1 MLIGLLATVVGIAV
15 LSRAADEF
23 VGGAAGL
30 ASMLK
35 VPPIVIGAVVV
46 GFGTSTPEMVV
57 SGIAATQGDDDLGI
71 GNIIGSNIANLSLIL
86 GAAAL
91 LVALRIDSSVLRR
104 EAPLAT
110 GSVIVFVLVLQGGI
124 SFVEGL
130 LLLAFMV
137 VGLYLLLTGGNG
149 NAALM
154 TELEEELHDGDG
166 EHDGPIG
173 PLLVTTII
181 GLVGTVGGAWVLVWG
196 ATEVAAA
203 LGFNNGFVGLT
214 LVAVGTSLPELVTAA
229 TAARSGH
236 DELIVGNLLGSNIF
250 NSLAVGAVLGL
261 VGPGPLEDENL
272 AGIATYAMVAVV
284 LLAALFLLT
293 SGKIV
298 RWQAIVLLSIYLATM
313 PLTAS
318 TEDDCEPDADRATAA
333 EACDDPVAS
342 SSG

>member
-1 MLIGLLATVVGIAV
+1 MLLGLLAAV
-15 LSRAADEF
+15 AGAAILSQAADKF
-23 VGGAAGL
+23 VDGAASIAHL
-30 ASMLK
+30 LK
-35 VPPIVIGAVVV
+35 VSPIVIGAVII
-46 GFGTSTPEMVV
+46 GFGTSAPEMLV
-57 SGIAATQGDDDLGI
+57 SGIAAAGGDGDLGI

-250 NSLAVGAVLGL
+250 NSLGVGAVVGLLGDGVLQDESLAGADSYFMLAVCIGVFILMWVREPIDRPEGVALLIAFGAFL
-261 VGPGPLEDENL
+261 VVTYLAELDDSAAAIVSALGDPIRALSGPG
-272 AGIATYAMVAVV
+272 
-284 LLAALFLLT
+284 
-293 SGKIV
+293 
-298 RWQAIVLLSIYLATM
+298 
-313 PLTAS
+313 
-318 TEDDCEPDADRATAA
+318 
-333 EACDDPVAS
+333 
-342 SSG
+342 